1 MSLKTGEEIMDLQA
15 RVELWK
21 SIDPDPDFCRRAER
35 EMLQLSSQDP
45 EWIAARMLDF
55 ERALALEATD

>member
-1 MSLKTGEEIMDLQA
+1 MDLQA
-15 RVELWK
+15 RVELWR

-35 EMLQLSSQDP
+35 EMLQLSSRDE

-55 ERALALEATD
+55 ERALALETTD